1 MLLRFLSLEDMKIIS
16 LIAAVFL
23 ASGSLF
29 AQNLVGYQYGQI
41 RKYMKENHKDMN
53 FTPVV
58 NDKFRYLKYTDNS
71 DSRTFL
77 FFLDQ
82 DSVCKSVRLICDA
95 ETKAEKQ
102 KEYNSLYEKNG
113 ENKWISRREGKSYN
127 IELKN
132 EEWSCVITIEP
143 GK

>member
-1 MLLRFLSLEDMKIIS
+1 
-16 LIAAVFL
+16 
-23 ASGSLF
+23 
-29 AQNLVGYQYGQI
+29 
-41 RKYMKENHKDMN
+41 MKENYRDMN
-53 FTPVV
+53 FSPVV

-77 FFLDQ
+77 FFLNG
-82 DSVCKSVRLICDA
+82 DSVCKSVRLICDP
-95 ETKAEKQ
+95 ELKAEKL

>member
-1 MLLRFLSLEDMKIIS
+1 MKIIS
-16 LIAAVFL
+16 LFAAVFI

-29 AQNLVGYQYGQI
+29 GQNLIGYEYDQV

-95 ETKAEKQ
+95 EVKAEKQ
-102 KEYNSLYEKNG
+102 KEYNSRYEKNG